1 MRSAQVIQLLLLV
14 PSLAWGQTT
23 DISGTWRGQANG
35 PGGQSVPLML
45 TLRAEGGK
53 LTGAFTGPP
62 PDTAK
67 PIVDGA
73 INGDHLTF
81 RVLGG
86 GDPTEAPREFRFDAT
101 VSGGRMRGTVS
112 NPRGMQIEFA
122 LEKDTSTGAAPEGGQ
137 PLHVGAAPGSPAAGV
152 ATPPVLTG
160 PDPAPQP
167 AVEAILGALDDHE
180 VVALGSIAH
189 GTLDMDHLVL
199 DLLRDPRLPGKVQDI
214 AVECGNAL
222 YQPLLDRYIA
232 GGAVSL
238 ADVRQ
243 VWRNTSQPME
253 CPFSLFYNALF
264 PLVRRI
270 NQLLPAGS
278 RLRVLACDPP
288 IDWSRVHRPE
298 DLHGLMGRD
307 ESIASVIENEVLA
320 RHRKALMLFGINHIR
335 HGVGAV
341 GIYESRFPGVTLVVA
356 EHHGF
361 GEGTPFARYN
371 DTLEQRMS
379 RWPVPSMISLRGT
392 WLNDLP
398 AGYFD
403 PEDAV
408 GTLHGYPGVDAY
420 VYLGPRD
427 LLLMEPAPAASVLD
441 TAYIAELRRRAAS
454 SDGLGGPADPAT
466 IVRREMDA
474 SVFLQ
479 DTVPGVTPVRT
490 MQRHP

>member
-253 CPFSLFYNALF
+253 CPFSLFYDALF

-341 GIYESRFPGVTLVVA
+341 GIYEVTVPGCHAGRRGAPRVRRRHAVRPLQRHARTAHVA
-356 EHHGF
+356 L
-361 GEGTPFARYN
+361 ARSI
-371 DTLEQRMS
+371 DDQSARHLAER
-379 RWPVPSMISLRGT
+379 
-392 WLNDLP
+392 P
-398 AGYFD
+398 AGRLLRPRRRGRHAARLPRGGRVRLSGPAGPVAHGACARGVRTGYR
-403 PEDAV
+403 
-408 GTLHGYPGVDAY
+408 LH
-420 VYLGPRD
+420 
-427 LLLMEPAPAASVLD
+427 
-441 TAYIAELRRRAAS
+441 RRAAAPS
-454 SDGLGGPADPAT
+454 R
-466 IVRREMDA
+466 VE
-474 SVFLQ
+474 
-479 DTVPGVTPVRT
+479 
-490 MQRHP
+490 